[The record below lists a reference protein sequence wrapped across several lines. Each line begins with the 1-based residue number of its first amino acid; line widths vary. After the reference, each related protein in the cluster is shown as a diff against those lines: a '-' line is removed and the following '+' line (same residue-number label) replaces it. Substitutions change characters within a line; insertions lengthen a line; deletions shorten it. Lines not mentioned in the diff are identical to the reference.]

1 MRETSRDL
9 ETSLREVVSR
19 GERGEKEREQLLARI
34 EALNVANEK
43 QVGACQVSSS
53 VSTVSSQVVAGARLE
68 EEKTAAEERLH
79 SCQLQLHK
87 LEKQVEEGYLTAQ
100 FGT

>member
-19 GERGEKEREQLLARI
+19 GERGEKEREQLVARI

-43 QVGACQVSSS
+43 QVGACQVSYSG
-53 VSTVSSQVVAGARLE
+53 STVSSQVVAGARLE

-87 LEKQVEEGYLTAQ
+87 LEKQVEEGYLTA
-100 FGT
+100 

>member
-34 EALNVANEK
+34 EALNLANEK
-43 QVGACQVSSS
+43 QVGA
-53 VSTVSSQVVAGARLE
+53 ARCP
-68 EEKTAAEERLH
+68 AA
-79 SCQLQLHK
+79 
-87 LEKQVEEGYLTAQ
+87 
-100 FGT
+100 